1 MNKRGITLALLSLAV
16 LLGGCSVGNVDMSSH
31 QAPAK
36 KSSST
41 ASQRASAK
49 RQSTAKAKKE
59 RQQQLGTKAKY
70 GLPQGPSWLEV
81 YENGKATGAYL
92 SPTKQNVVTLHERS
106 NFTLAGQLPW
116 LGTIKSHAF
125 YVAHE
130 AQDATMDQ
138 SAAFKYNL
146 APDLFATTQGFYNL
160 GKVEAKV
167 LAKHAFQDLK
177 QFYQAVDDRNAAE
190 LPGHSD
196 YLKALWGS
204 TGTVADS
211 GDLKTRYTVEEQYFN
226 RDSINVDPD
235 SNGADEA
242 TYVEIAF
249 DHNDNLDRIYP
260 TRLHIQTYVK
270 MKETE
275 AAKRLEGGMTNQNY
289 GKSTTSIIEYNVIYQ
304 LTNQGQWELREVE
317 EGSSSQYALDQSQGD
332 WLTEKD

>member
-1 MNKRGITLALLSLAV
+1 MKKRGITLAVLSLGII
-16 LLGGCSVGNVDMSSH
+16 LGGCGIGNVDMSSH

-36 KSSST
+36 KVSST

-49 RQSTAKAKKE
+49 KQSTAKAKKA
-59 RQQQLGTKAKY
+59 RQEFLGAKAKY

-116 LGTIKSHAF
+116 LGKIKSKSF

-130 AQDATMDQ
+130 AQGATIDQ
-138 SAAFKYNL
+138 SESFKYSL
-146 APDLFATTQGFYNL
+146 SPDLFATEQEFYNL
-160 GKVEAKV
+160 RKEDGKV
-167 LAKHAFQDLK
+167 LANHAFRDLK

-190 LPGHSD
+190 LPGHAD
-196 YLKALWGS
+196 NLKSLWGS
-204 TGTVADS
+204 TGIVADS

-226 RDSINVDPD
+226 LDSINANPSSEDT
-235 SNGADEA
+235 AEA

-275 AAKRLEGGMTNQNY
+275 AAKRLEGGMSNQNY
-289 GKSTTSIIEYNVIYQ
+289 GKSTTAIISYKVIYQ
-304 LTNQGQWELREVE
+304 LTDQGQWELWEVD

-332 WLTEKD
+332 WITAKD